1 MPQRTFLMMLIVV
14 CVTILC
20 FVWMVRDSLCGFR
33 IEQGNTVF
41 VATLAYEVKRQR
53 ATRRQDI
60 CRRIVAKADL
70 NAPCLSFL
78 PDDCWLLL
86 SGSYYF
92 FRPVRHQL

>member
-1 MPQRTFLMMLIVV
+1 
-14 CVTILC
+14 
-20 FVWMVRDSLCGFR
+20 
-33 IEQGNTVF
+33 
-41 VATLAYEVKRQR
+41 
-53 ATRRQDI
+53 QDI